1 MMGSSEHLWPWVYAE
16 PLWEGDEDE
25 ETDRETEIK
34 ETGDQSKG
42 ESKCKGSVHLETGL
56 DY

>member
-1 MMGSSEHLWPWVYAE
+1 MSLSGKEMRM
-16 PLWEGDEDE
+16 
-25 ETDRETEIK
+25 RETETERK